1 MKITWKESRKVVR
14 TKKYMY
20 QMLLFFNRPDLLIR
34 AARHYEGAEQIL
46 RRQAVFTAKKVL
58 DHYISLSVL
67 FFFLSWAT
75 NATEK
80 CAPVIFHMLDQIFTN
95 RWEGQ
100 NCSDLVL
107 SSFPGSSL
115 LPPRRG
121 PWLRLVTCVCE
132 QIKSAQRLGSRLN
145 FLNIEIV
152 FLFSSPLL
160 LLLLLQNTQQ

>member
-1 MKITWKESRKVVR
+1 
-14 TKKYMY
+14 
-20 QMLLFFNRPDLLIR
+20 MLLFFNRPDLLIR

-95 RWEGQ
+95 RWEDQ

-107 SSFPGSSL
+107 TSFPGSSL